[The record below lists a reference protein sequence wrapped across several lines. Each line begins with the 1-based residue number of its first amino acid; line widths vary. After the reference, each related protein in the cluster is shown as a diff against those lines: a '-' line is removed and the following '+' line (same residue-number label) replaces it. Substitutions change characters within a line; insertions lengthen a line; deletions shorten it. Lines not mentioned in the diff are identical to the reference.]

1 MSDYKFTKDWF
12 SWAPP
17 VWQHLIPMLPE
28 RKKFLEIGAFE
39 GRATT
44 WIVENM
50 MEDGGEIVCIDT
62 WAGGEEHVNGEM
74 SGAEERFVNNVHYI
88 LSEKHPTRAVN
99 SFKGTSTYHLA
110 RLIEDND
117 NPYRKLPKVFFDF
130 IYIDGSHIAK
140 DVLTDAC
147 MAWPLL
153 KKDGILVFDDYLWG
167 DMSRPN
173 HVPKP
178 AIDAFVNIFIEELK
192 IVHTGYQFVVR
203 KTV

>member
-1 MSDYKFTKDWF
+1 MDYKFTQDWF
-12 SWAPP
+12 HWAPQ
-17 VWQHLIPMLPE
+17 VWEQLIPHMPE

-62 WAGGEEHVNGEM
+62 WEGGEEHVNGEM

-99 SFKGTSTYHLA
+99 SCKGTSTHHLA
-110 RLIEDND
+110 RLIQDEQQ
-117 NPYRKLPKVFFDF
+117 FDF
-130 IYIDGSHIAK
+130 IYVDGSHIAK

-153 KKDGILVFDDYLWG
+153 NKGGIMVFDDYLWG
-167 DMSRPN
+167 DMSKPN

-178 AIDAFVNIFIEELK
+178 AIDAFVNIFIEELQ
-192 IVHTGYQFVVR
+192 IVHLGYQLIVR
-203 KTV
+203 KK